1 MYRETTDM
9 SNHVYRREWVCIG
22 KPLTC
27 LIMYTGRSGSVQGNH
42 CHVIMCTGGSGHVQ
56 GARNQ
61 QQFCYVIRC

>member
-27 LIMYTGRSGSVQGNH
+27 LTIYTGGSGYVQGNH
-42 CHVIMCTGGSGHVQ
+42 
-56 GARNQ
+56 
-61 QQFCYVIRC
+61 